1 MRRFSVVLAA
11 AALCVLFA
19 FSGSALAADRGPV
32 VTVGSEKV
40 GESELIRLIIE
51 QAGAN
56 EMMTPFV
63 IAQLSLE
70 DRTAFAE
77 QVVMA
82 LLLSEAAKTKGVQM
96 DPAIASRLRWNTVNI
111 LAQAYI
117 SSVSAKWDVSNPA
130 MEAWFAANQKRYE
143 EPEAVFARHIL
154 VPTEAEATNILLEVF
169 GKGADF
175 GEAAAKYSQDTGS
188 AQNGGELGWVPRGAT
203 VAEFETMAFSLS
215 PGRIGGPVET
225 RFGWHLIQV
234 LKKRS
239 ARMPSMSEV
248 IPQIREDMQQNYLA
262 LEVERLGG
270 SLGVEIDQKIIST
283 LGGFPAF
290 SKTQ

>member
-1 MRRFSVVLAA
+1 
-11 AALCVLFA
+11 
-19 FSGSALAADRGPV
+19 
-32 VTVGSEKV
+32 
-40 GESELIRLIIE
+40 
-51 QAGAN
+51 
-56 EMMTPFV
+56 
-63 IAQLSLE
+63 
-70 DRTAFAE
+70 
-77 QVVMA
+77 
-82 LLLSEAAKTKGVQM
+82 
-96 DPAIASRLRWNTVNI
+96 
-111 LAQAYI
+111 
-117 SSVSAKWDVSNPA
+117 
-130 MEAWFAANQKRYE
+130 
-143 EPEAVFARHIL
+143 
-154 VPTEAEATNILLEVF
+154 
-169 GKGADF
+169 
-175 GEAAAKYSQDTGS
+175 
-188 AQNGGELGWVPRGAT
+188 
-203 VAEFETMAFSLS
+203 MAFSLS

>member
-11 AALCVLFA
+11 AALCTLFA
-19 FSGSALAADRGPV
+19 FSGSVLAADRGPV

-40 GESELIRLIIE
+40 GESELIRLLVE

-82 LLLSEAAKTKGVQM
+82 LLLSEAAKTKGVQL
-96 DPAIASRLRWNTVNI
+96 DPAVASRLRWNTVNI

-130 MEAWFAANQKRYE
+130 MEAWFTANQKRYE

-169 GKGADF
+169 GKGSDF
-175 GEAAAKYSQDTGS
+175 GEAAARYSQDPGS
-188 AQNGGELGWVPRGAT
+188 AQKKGELGWVPRGAT
-203 VAEFETMAFSLS
+203 VAEFETMAFSLA

-234 LKKRS
+234 LEKRS
-239 ARMPSMSEV
+239 ARMPAMSEV

-270 SLGVEIDQKIIST
+270 SLGVEIDQKVLST